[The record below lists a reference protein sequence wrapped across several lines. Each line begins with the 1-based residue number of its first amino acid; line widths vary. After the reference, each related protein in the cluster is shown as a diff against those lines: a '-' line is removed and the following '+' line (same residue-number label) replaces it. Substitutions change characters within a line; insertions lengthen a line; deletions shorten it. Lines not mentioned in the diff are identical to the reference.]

1 MRTQEEILAD
11 LNEAR
16 KEYELAEAEFT
27 HSNKDEIDPDQE
39 VADNPTEEM
48 IEARDRLEMARDR
61 LERLREEYDL
71 YLIYQSGAQG
81 GDEVLQ

>member
-1 MRTQEEILAD
+1 MAD

-16 KEYELAEAEFT
+16 REYELAEAEFT
-27 HSNKDEIDPDQE
+27 HGSRDEIDPNQE

-48 IEARDRLEMARDR
+48 IAARDRLESARDR
-61 LERLREEYDL
+61 LEQLREEYDL

-81 GDEVLQ
+81 GDEVLK